1 MGINKPGWKIILKE
15 QIVPLLLPFPPRQ
28 TLPCTAV
35 PGDWAVWSFLRW
47 KHVSSPCIKRWGCT
61 EAYCLQRHRELCGE
75 RGVSSTAAWSFQP
88 EYCLFSLECNIL
100 PMPSKW
106 HCAEAGSAVAGG
118 ALAGKWSLY
127 RQPSK
132 SEAASEGITRT
143 MLLNECFVHV
153 LVAVAGH
160 VPSSCSSPGS

>member
-118 ALAGKWSLY
+118 EGEHWQGNDLCTGNPVNR
-127 RQPSK
+127 RQHQK
-132 SEAASEGITRT
+132 AQ
-143 MLLNECFVHV
+143 
-153 LVAVAGH
+153 
-160 VPSSCSSPGS
+160 PGPRF